1 MKKKMLLLGLA
12 GASIISLAACKNE
25 KTTTTTTNP
34 VVTTTVI
41 NTTTAIDTTTT
52 LETTTEAKDI
62 TYTVSLKDIDGE
74 VLIDNLELTSKEGS
88 KSILSDIEDAG
99 YQVTGYE
106 TDYGFYLTSIA
117 GSIIDNNYYVAFK
130 VNGEDASVGASS
142 YELKDGD
149 QIEFEVQCFNVVDFG
164 GAFDETDVLVDKIIY
179 SYLKNYMP
187 TLIANDTTY
196 ASSDYWTYMTINALT
211 DNLYDF
217 SYDQAIIKADLKD
230 SIENVDLSTLSG
242 ANYGKYYWTA
252 KALGYDLSSFK
263 EVYQAHIDSISTEY
277 SQYVTPFEVAPA
289 YGLGVTSDNLT
300 TLVKDATMASTQF
313 GIDALAWQV
322 ASLAPYNYKYNYS
335 MVNFLNNRYESNCT
349 SNALQL
355 IDFAA
360 FNVNPRDEQYEVD
373 GLDLIEYIIAN
384 FYDEETNLVKVYPT
398 DEGTNMSTNQIY
410 AGLVAYKISRDKQK
424 AVYLFA

>member
-34 VVTTTVI
+34 VV
-41 NTTTAIDTTTT
+41 TTTAIDTTTT

-130 VNGEDASVGASS
+130 VNGEEASVGASS

-187 TLIANDTTY
+187 TLIANDQTY

-300 TLVKDATMASTQF
+300 TLVKDAMMASTQY

-322 ASLAPYNYKYNYS
+322 ASLAPYNKYNYT
-335 MVNFLNNRYESNCT
+335 MVNFLNTRSESSCT

-373 GLDLIEYIIAN
+373 GVDLIEYIIAN